1 MAQVTGGN
9 AVVRMPDGRV
19 VNINGFE
26 VTQGELAATNENG
39 KLWVPVQD
47 ERSRHQSAKS
57 AAAPVVKQ
65 TQAPE
70 VQLPKVDG
78 NGQYL
83 QSLQGNGIKANWPVG
98 GASVWKSQNTWG
110 AVAGPVA
117 GAAAGAAD
125 SRRIEIAVQLLGDIV
140 RARLPAESQTRE
152 FGEVLG
158 KICLDGEGE
167 RMVKLA
173 FYLAD
178 LTLQEAKKPIDSP
191 NAGA

>member
-26 VTQGELAATNENG
+26 VEQGDLAATNENG
-39 KLWVPVQD
+39 KIWIPVGD
-47 ERSRHQSAKS
+47 GRSRHQTKPES
-57 AAAPVVKQ
+57 APVEK
-65 TQAPE
+65 
-70 VQLPKVDG
+70 PKPPAAEYSSSQV
-78 NGQYL
+78 NGREYL
-83 QSLQGNGIKANWPVG
+83 QLLQGNGNKATWPAS
-98 GASVWKSQNTWG
+98 GASLWKSQNTWG
-110 AVAGPVA
+110 GVAGVV
-117 GAAAGAAD
+117 D